1 MEARRSAGLST
12 APPCLWAPTPPLE
25 LKGAPAHAL
34 DANSGFVSF
43 GTLSA
48 PFSEH
53 YRTFGIVIYCTTP
66 MEDSPAL
73 DGIALL
79 S

>member
-43 GTLSA
+43 GIIS
-48 PFSEH
+48 
-53 YRTFGIVIYCTTP
+53 
-66 MEDSPAL
+66 SPWLEVWQLISYKLFCNTGSRQFMA
-73 DGIALL
+73 IT
-79 S
+79 SFC